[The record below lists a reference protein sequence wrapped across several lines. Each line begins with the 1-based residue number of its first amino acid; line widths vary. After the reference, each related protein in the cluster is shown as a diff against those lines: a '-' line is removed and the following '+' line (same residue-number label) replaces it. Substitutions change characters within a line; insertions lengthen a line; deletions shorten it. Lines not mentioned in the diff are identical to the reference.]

1 MISSFERDQKRS
13 QRAGWIVTGL
23 FHVAVL
29 VLFAFYGHT
38 YQDPPPE
45 EGISLAFGYDE
56 QGFGQ
61 TEQSAAE
68 PVPPTPSEPT
78 DAAVVTQDVEATD
91 VSVNDKPK
99 PTPVERPKPTDTKP
113 VEPAKPQPSNQLSSR
128 LNKLKTTGTGNG
140 RGTTQGGSDQGN
152 PNGTPNGGTG
162 GTGQSTQGTGDY
174 RLGNRGATTRPRPV
188 YDCEDEG
195 RVVVKVYVDRNGNV
209 VSAEPGA
216 AGSTTGS
223 TCLFDRARQAAL
235 RTKWAAD
242 PNALETQVGTII
254 YRFEKN

>member
-1 MISSFERDQKRS
+1 MSSSFERDQKRS
-13 QRAGWIVTGL
+13 QRTGWIVTGL

-29 VLFAFYGHT
+29 VLFAFYGLT

-45 EGISLAFGYDE
+45 EGISLDFGYEE

-61 TEQSAAE
+61 TAQSAAE

-78 DAAVVTQDVEATD
+78 DASAVTQDVEATD
-91 VSVNDKPK
+91 VSVDDKPK
-99 PTPVERPKPTDTKP
+99 PKPVERPKPTEIKP
-113 VEPAKPQPSNQLSSR
+113 VEPTKPQPSNQLSSR
-128 LNKLKTTGTGNG
+128 LNKLKTTGTGS
-140 RGTTQGGSDQGN
+140 RSGTTQGGGDQGN

-162 GTGQSTQGTGDY
+162 GTGQGTQGTGDY
-174 RLGNRGATTRPRPV
+174 RLGNRGATSRPRPV

-216 AGSTTGS
+216 SGSTTGS

-235 RTKWAAD
+235 RTKWAPD
-242 PNALETQVGTII
+242 PDALETQVGTII

>member
-99 PTPVERPKPTDTKP
+99 PTPVERPKPTETKP
-113 VEPAKPQPSNQLSSR
+113 TEIAKPQPSNRLSSS
-128 LNKLKTTGTGNG
+128 LNKLKTTGTGSG
-140 RGTTQGGSDQGN
+140 SGTTSGGGDQGD
-152 PNGTPNGGTG
+152 PNGTPNGGAG
-162 GTGQSTQGTGDY
+162 GTGMGTQGAGDY
-174 RLGNRGATTRPRPV
+174 RLGNRVAISQPQPEIG
-188 YDCEDEG
+188 CEEEG

-209 VSAEPGA
+209 VSAKPGA
-216 AGSTTGS
+216 SGSTTTS
-223 TCLFDRARQAAL
+223 SCLFDRARKAAL

-254 YRFEKN
+254 YRFQLN

>member
-29 VLFAFYGHT
+29 VLFAFYGLT

-45 EGISLAFGYDE
+45 EGISLDFGYEE

-61 TEQSAAE
+61 TEQTATE
-68 PVPPTPSEPT
+68 PIPPTPSDPT
-78 DAAVVTQDVEATD
+78 DASAVTQDVEATD
-91 VSVNDKPK
+91 VSVDDKPKTKPVEKPK
-99 PTPVERPKPTDTKP
+99 PTETKP
-113 VEPAKPQPSNQLSSR
+113 LEPTKPQPSNRLTSS
-128 LNKLKTTGTGNG
+128 LNKLKTTGTGSG
-140 RGTTQGGSDQGN
+140 SGTTAGGGDQGD
-152 PNGTPNGGTG
+152 PNGTPNGGAG
-162 GTGQSTQGTGDY
+162 GSGQGTQGTGDY
-174 RLGNRGATTRPRPV
+174 RLGNRSPTSRPRPV

-216 AGSTTGS
+216 GGSTTGS

>member
-1 MISSFERDQKRS
+1 MSSSFERDQKRS

-29 VLFAFYGHT
+29 VLFAFYGLT

-45 EGISLAFGYDE
+45 EGISLDFGYEE

-61 TEQSAAE
+61 TAQSAAE

-78 DAAVVTQDVEATD
+78 DASAVTQDVEATD
-91 VSVNDKPK
+91 VSVDDKPK
-99 PTPVERPKPTDTKP
+99 PKPVERPKPTEIKP
-113 VEPAKPQPSNQLSSR
+113 VEPTKPQPSNQLSSR
-128 LNKLKTTGTGNG
+128 LNKLKTTGTGSG
-140 RGTTQGGSDQGN
+140 SGTTQGGGDQGN

-162 GTGQSTQGTGDY
+162 GTGQGTQGTGDY
-174 RLGNRGATTRPRPV
+174 RLGNRGATSRPRPV

-216 AGSTTGS
+216 SGSTTGS

-235 RTKWAAD
+235 RTKWAPD
-242 PNALETQVGTII
+242 PDALETQVGTII